1 MLSWSL
7 CIPTYKRRDVLARC
21 LRLAL
26 AQSRRPAEIIV
37 VDASHDWRESQ
48 EVLTREIASAA
59 PDIRWEYVQAERRS
73 SAAQRNQAIDL
84 ATSDILFFF
93 DDDSLMH
100 PRCAEEIMRVY
111 EADSRALV
119 HAVGAILDDRIPDAP
134 EDASTKA
141 SSVTRHQVGL
151 AKRFLDFGRRFCSVE
166 YDRFLD
172 FGRRLLSVNSDE
184 FSWVPYDADFPDRE
198 IPAEVRGLNII
209 RTRLIGGMRMTFRR
223 DAIAAVRFADLLAA
237 LAACEDFDATYRVSR
252 RGVLVL
258 ALDARLHHLHTPGGR
273 LSRGLTYKLGVLNGI
288 VLHTLHSTDRRRSA
302 RRLARIYVRNV
313 LIGLAADV
321 LRGRWALPTPC
332 AYLFGLS
339 KINEIINMSS
349 DKLNDYYSRYQRKLI
364 ESEARGRPPGYG
376 PVRRTVAARDSGR

>member
-37 VDASHDWRESQ
+37 VDADHDWRESR

-93 DDDSLMH
+93 DNDSLMH

-119 HAVGAILDDRIPDAP
+119 QAVGAILDDRIPDAP

-151 AKRFLDFGRRFCSVE
+151 AKRFLDSGRRFFSVE

-172 FGRRLLSVNSDE
+172 FGRRFLSVGSDE
-184 FSWVPYDADFPDRE
+184 EFWVPYDADYPDRE

-209 RTRLIGGMRMTFRR
+209 RTRLIGGMKMTFRR
-223 DAIAAVRFADLLAA
+223 DAIAAVRFEDLLEANA
-237 LAACEDFDATYRVSR
+237 FWEDFDATYRVSR
-252 RGVLVL
+252 RGALVL
-258 ALDARLHHLHTPGGR
+258 ALDARLHHLRAPGGR
-273 LSRGLTYKLGVLNGI
+273 LSRGVICKLSALNSI
-288 VLHTLHSTDRRRSA
+288 VLHTIYSTDRRRSA
-302 RRLARIYVRNV
+302 RRLARVFARLA

-321 LRGRWALPTPC
+321 LRGRWALPTPRGQ
-332 AYLFGLS
+332 LFALS
-339 KINEIINMSS
+339 KVNEIINMSM
-349 DKLNDYYSRYQRKLI
+349 DKINDYYPRYQRELI
-364 ESEARGRPPGYG
+364 ESEAR
-376 PVRRTVAARDSGR
+376 